1 MILSKLDSELFTKQV
16 RFSEYNLIIILFVIL
31 PNWQKILGQTQILAN
46 LFAII
51 FFLQSK
57 QKSFFYWLFLFCLWE
72 FFKAW
77 QDRNKV
83 GTQKLFFC
91 RAKIWQLY
99 FLSDEKLLPT
109 KQERFRF
116 VTAKTKENK
125 QTNNIKNFDWKFK
138 ILILAVLVDLQ
149 WFWAHIWA
157 CGVLGIMPAPEKL
170 SIWQELFLTYLDLKK
185 RR

>member
-72 FFKAW
+72 CFKAW
-77 QDRNKV
+77 PGVAGTKLASKNYFFVEQKFDNFIFCRTKNCYLRNKN
-83 GTQKLFFC
+83 GFDWWLLKQK
-91 RAKIWQLY
+91 
-99 FLSDEKLLPT
+99 
-109 KQERFRF
+109 
-116 VTAKTKENK
+116 NK
-125 QTNNIKNFDWKFK
+125 QHQKF
-138 ILILAVLVDLQ
+138 
-149 WFWAHIWA
+149 W
-157 CGVLGIMPAPEKL
+157 
-170 SIWQELFLTYLDLKK
+170 LKV
-185 RR
+185 

>member
-1 MILSKLDSELFTKQV
+1 MNLYHAQLNDSELFTKQV
-16 RFSEYNLIIILFVIL
+16 SFSEHNLIIILFVIL
-31 PNWQKILGQTQILAN
+31 PKWQKILGQTQILAN
-46 LFAII
+46 QFAII

-72 FFKAW
+72 YFKAW
-77 QDRNKV
+77 QGV
-83 GTQKLFFC
+83 AGTKLASKIIFFC

-109 KQERFRF
+109 KQEWFRL

-149 WFWAHIWA
+149 WFWAQIWA
-157 CGVLGIMPAPEKL
+157 HGVLGIMPAPE
-170 SIWQELFLTYLDLKK
+170 
-185 RR
+185 